1 MLQIQHAMLDQA
13 LNKTEKEI
21 EEETGKELL
30 NPKNVLPFGK
40 EDIILDN
47 ISIVWGLFMV
57 VCLSVNLSLFT

>member
-1 MLQIQHAMLDQA
+1 MLKGKDVNVNLLQIQHAILDQA

-30 NPKNVLPFGK
+30 KPKYVLPFGK

-47 ISIVWGLFMV
+47 ISIV
-57 VCLSVNLSLFT
+57 

>member
-1 MLQIQHAMLDQA
+1 MPQIQHAILDQA

>member
-1 MLQIQHAMLDQA
+1 MLQIQHAILDQA

>member
-1 MLQIQHAMLDQA
+1 MLDQA

-47 ISIVWGLFMV
+47 ISIV
-57 VCLSVNLSLFT
+57 

>member
-1 MLQIQHAMLDQA
+1 MPQIQHAILDQA

-30 NPKNVLPFGK
+30 NPMNVLPFGK
-40 EDIILDN
+40 EDIIYN

>member
-1 MLQIQHAMLDQA
+1 MSPWILKGKDVNVNLLQIQHAMLDQA

-47 ISIVWGLFMV
+47 ISID
-57 VCLSVNLSLFT
+57 

>member
-1 MLQIQHAMLDQA
+1 MLDQA

-40 EDIILDN
+40 DIILDN
-47 ISIVWGLFMV
+47 IST
-57 VCLSVNLSLFT
+57 VNHFEFC